1 MFDEENATLRILR
14 QTPRKLDE
22 TLVGLDKARQRLAV
36 AKTETLAMARQVYDA
51 ALNAATM
58 AAYANGAVTG
68 KNQAE
73 RDMQLAAA
81 LAADVEL
88 CAAGLTRHDAELAV
102 MNAELAV
109 EMLDGGVKALVYTL
123 QAAQSAAALQGEM
136 LRYRSLAQAYP
147 KTTDEQIRDVERE
160 QREKALP
167 IGSVAAPVDEDVLY
181 RS

>member
-14 QTPRKLDE
+14 TTPRRLDE
-22 TLVGLDKARQRLAV
+22 TLTGLDKARQALAV
-36 AKTETLAMARQVYDA
+36 AKTETLTLAREVYDA

-68 KNQAE
+68 KNQSE
-73 RDMQLAAA
+73 RDMQLQAA
-81 LAADVEL
+81 LQRDGEL
-88 CAAGLTRHDAELAV
+88 CAAGLAKHDAEMAV

-109 EMLDGGVKALVYTL
+109 GNLEGGVKALVYTL

-136 LRYRSLAQAYP
+136 LRYRLVTDAQAA
-147 KTTDEQIRDVERE
+147 E
-160 QREKALP
+160 QRETALP
-167 IGSVAAPVDEDVLY
+167 IGVLAAPVDEDVLF